1 MKIYEKLDYTLNIQ
15 NPATVRTEMKKLLS
29 EISQLEARINVRDL
43 VVEALYKNEEKRPE
57 DLIEELHTLLDDTER
72 ALHELKQLKDTLSIL
87 GEELLEYRTVVL

>member
-15 NPATVRTEMKKLLS
+15 NPETVRTEMKKLLS

-57 DLIEELHTLLDDTER
+57 ELIEELHTLLDDTER

>member
-43 VVEALYKNEEKRPE
+43 VVEALYKSEEKRPE
-57 DLIEELHTLLDDTER
+57 ELIEELHTLLDDTER

>member
-15 NPATVRTEMKKLLS
+15 NPKAVRTEMKKLLS

-57 DLIEELHTLLDDTER
+57 ELIEELHTLLDDTER

>member
-57 DLIEELHTLLDDTER
+57 ELIEELHTLLDDTER

>member
-15 NPATVRTEMKKLLS
+15 NPATVRTEMKKLLA

-57 DLIEELHTLLDDTER
+57 ELIEELHTLLDDTER
-72 ALHELKQLKDTLSIL
+72 ALYELKQLKDTLSIL

>member
-15 NPATVRTEMKKLLS
+15 NPATVRTEMKKLLA

-57 DLIEELHTLLDDTER
+57 ELIEELHTLLDDTER

-87 GEELLEYRTVVL
+87 GEELLEYRTVAL

>member
-15 NPATVRTEMKKLLS
+15 NPATVRTEMKRLLS

-57 DLIEELHTLLDDTER
+57 ELIEELHTLLDDTER